1 MLNKN
6 DLKLIRELRQDARE
20 GPTKIAMNVCM
31 SPSTVYEKARNHKQI
46 ITKYT
51 CLLNYNEIDYLVRVF
66 MIFKVDKELKD
77 KSKDFLENNNN
88 VNLLWKI
95 NSGFDFLIEGVFKN
109 LAELENF
116 REFIETEFK
125 ASKMSLFYL
134 VEELKRESFVP

>member
-6 DLKLIRELRQDARE
+6 DLKLIRELRQDARQ
-20 GPTKIAMNVCM
+20 GPTKIAMKVGM

-46 ITKYT
+46 ISKYT